1 MNLFKS
7 WQHKASVAR
16 KGFDLSCKRSFSSKA
31 GQLIPCLCLET
42 VPNDNFEISLESLMR
57 THTLDT
63 AAFVLGSLHYD
74 FFFVPYSQLWH
85 PFNQFIDQRLDKH
98 SSNQKGIGCPPMLN
112 LNRFIYEV
120 CNLFYNGTSQ
130 QVAGLSDIHD
140 YGFAQDAFKMLDLL
154 GYGQY
159 MYLITYQDW
168 SSCCQ
173 AMEQALIAEFEQTGE
188 LRRIIDKRV
197 NVFRIAAYNHIWY
210 DFYRNKYF
218 DNQEN
223 NPLGSSA
230 SDYVSLFNFDDLTC
244 TNINDATLDWQN
256 DLTRQIKMLNIK
268 YRQWEKDL
276 FTSLMPS
283 QQFGAVSSVDLKDF
297 SLALSQSGQN
307 IPGSNVTHSILGVAP
322 NSSTEPG
329 RIGSSGQSSSVVNS
343 STFNIINAFDVL
355 KLKKAEYLQQWKQ
368 NALRSGNMV
377 DENFKSHY
385 GVEPYYSADENVDYL
400 GSFSGDL
407 RVNAVETTAQ
417 STNSGNNAVGDLGA
431 NGFSHVRGAKDDK
444 ITFKCRDFG
453 VIMCICSYQPR
464 ATYDALGIDKANTL
478 FEPFDFYTPEFQNI
492 GLESVPVGAY
502 EFQQRNNFGDYN
514 ISLGYAPSYYQYKI
528 NIDKVHGQLCTGGS
542 LSHWVAPRKENLV
555 VSPQVGTVVR
565 SISSFYVNP
574 NVYNNLF
581 SVVADSWEDTDYL
594 IHDTF
599 FDVKAVRP
607 MSALGLP
614 QF

>member
-7 WQHKASVAR
+7 FQHKASVAR
-16 KGFDLSCKRSFSSKA
+16 NGFDLSCKRSFSSKS
-31 GQLIPCLCLET
+31 GQLIPCLCIET
-42 VPNDNFEISLESLMR
+42 VPNDNFEIDLESMMR
-57 THTLDT
+57 THTFDT
-63 AAFVLGSLHYD
+63 AAFVLGKLHYD

-120 CNLFYNGTSQ
+120 CNLYYNGTSQ
-130 QVAGLSDIHD
+130 QTAGLNDIHN
-140 YGFAQDAFKMLDLL
+140 YSFAHDAFKLLDIL

-159 MYLITYQDW
+159 MYLLKFQAWVD
-168 SSCCQ
+168 CCQ
-173 AMEQALIAEFEQTGE
+173 AMEEALIAEFEQDGA
-188 LRRIIDKRV
+188 LRRVIDKRV

-218 DNQEN
+218 DNMEN
-223 NPLGSSA
+223 NPLGSSY

-244 TNINDATLDWQN
+244 TNINDATLDWQT
-256 DLTRQIKMLNIK
+256 DLPRQIKMLNIK

-283 QQFGAVSSVDLKDF
+283 QQFGAVSSIDLKDF
-297 SLALSQSGQN
+297 SLDLYQKGQV
-307 IPGSNVTHSILGVAP
+307 IPGSNVSSDTLKIAP
-322 NSSTEPG
+322 SASSLPG
-329 RIGSSGQSSSVVNS
+329 RIGESNSSSSHAVYD
-343 STFNIINAFDVL
+343 STFKINKAFDVL
-355 KLKKAEYLQQWKQ
+355 QLKKAEYLQQWKQ
-368 NALRSGNMV
+368 NALRGGNMV
-377 DENFKSHY
+377 DDNFKSHY

-400 GSFSGDL
+400 GSFGGDL

-417 STNSGNNAVGDLGA
+417 STNTGNNAVGDLGA
-431 NGFSHVRGAKDDK
+431 NGLSLVRGNK
-444 ITFKCRDFG
+444 ISFKCRDFG
-453 VIMCICSYQPR
+453 LIMCICSYQPR

-514 ISLGYAPSYYQYKI
+514 ISLGYAPSYYQYKT
-528 NIDKVHGQLCTGGS
+528 NIDKVHGELCTGGS

-555 VSPQVGTVVR
+555 ISPQVGTIVR
-565 SISSFYVNP
+565 SISSFYINP
-574 NVYNNLF
+574 NVYNNIF
-581 SVVADSWEDTDYL
+581 SIRADSWEDTDYL

-599 FDVKAVRP
+599 FNVKAVRP
-607 MSALGLP
+607 MSVLGLP
-614 QF
+614 LF